1 MSRRFVCF
9 FFFFPS
15 IFRQWN
21 REEGRYRRSC
31 IPRLI
36 GSIESRQK
44 FLACPQKS
52 NIPALGSSSAS
63 FAPLHMFARAPARTH
78 AYFRNRGSRF
88 FTPFVHSIF
97 PLPSSFFFLPSS
109 SSKSSSS
116 SSSLRC
122 FRSLFSPF
130 PPDRC
135 VATGI
140 KSWKSIRYITFNE
153 QR

>member
-9 FFFFPS
+9 FFILS

-88 FTPFVHSIF
+88 FTLFVHYIF
-97 PLPSSFFFLPSS
+97 PLPSSFFPSPP
-109 SSKSSSS
+109 
-116 SSSLRC
+116 LRVNRRRRYVVFARC
-122 FRSLFSPF
+122 FHRFRLIDAL
-130 PPDRC
+130 PP
-135 VATGI
+135 
-140 KSWKSIRYITFNE
+140 E
-153 QR
+153 

>member
-9 FFFFPS
+9 FFFFLS

-78 AYFRNRGSRF
+78 AYFRNRGF

-97 PLPSSFFFLPSS
+97 PLPSSFFSS
-109 SSKSSSS
+109 PP
-116 SSSLRC
+116 LRVNRRRCRRYVVFARC
-122 FRSLFSPF
+122 FHRFRLIDAL
-130 PPDRC
+130 PP
-135 VATGI
+135 
-140 KSWKSIRYITFNE
+140 E
-153 QR
+153 

>member
-9 FFFFPS
+9 FFFFLS

-44 FLACPQKS
+44 FLSCPQKS

-97 PLPSSFFFLPSS
+97 PLPSSFFSS
-109 SSKSSSS
+109 PP
-116 SSSLRC
+116 LRVNRRRRYVVFARC
-122 FRSLFSPF
+122 FHRFRLIDAL
-130 PPDRC
+130 PP
-135 VATGI
+135 
-140 KSWKSIRYITFNE
+140 E
-153 QR
+153 

>member
-1 MSRRFVCF
+1 MSRRFVC

-63 FAPLHMFARAPARTH
+63 FASLHMFARAPARTH

-88 FTPFVHSIF
+88 FIPFVHSIF
-97 PLPSSFFFLPSS
+97 PLPSSFFPSPP
-109 SSKSSSS
+109 
-116 SSSLRC
+116 LRVNRRRRRCRRYVVFARC
-122 FRSLFSPF
+122 FHRFRLIDAL
-130 PPDRC
+130 PP
-135 VATGI
+135 
-140 KSWKSIRYITFNE
+140 E
-153 QR
+153 